1 MAELRRVEEV
11 LGDTTRQLKAVE
23 GEEEALRAKV
33 GHLRHEAD
41 IAQRA
46 CDRARAAE
54 AAVQQACLFCS
65 PACDL
70 KAQSCLL
77 KSLSA
82 RILLNNSEVIA
93 LAHGVMLKT

>member
-11 LGDTTRQLKAVE
+11 LGDTRRQLKAVE

-41 IAQRA
+41 IAQAA

-54 AAVQQACLFCS
+54 ADAV
-65 PACDL
+65 
-70 KAQSCLL
+70 KARRLGDTPSQ
-77 KSLSA
+77 
-82 RILLNNSEVIA
+82 
-93 LAHGVMLKT
+93 HGITLTAQGMPTM

>member
-11 LGDTTRQLKAVE
+11 LGDTRRQLKAAE

-41 IAQRA
+41 IAQTA

-54 AAVQQACLFCS
+54 AAAVQVCFLGSSLIFCRR
-65 PACDL
+65 
-70 KAQSCLL
+70 LL
-77 KSLSA
+77 MSVS
-82 RILLNNSEVIA
+82 
-93 LAHGVMLKT
+93 